1 MKHWKVLIAL
11 LLAVFMMVGCSNPGN
26 ETTTTQA
33 GITQQGASDTT
44 PQGTEDPAAK
54 DVYVSAQV
62 KDEDVVIKVG
72 EERLDIGNFKFYR
85 DLQVHIAKQTYGPN
99 VMEQKL
105 NGVPLLQI
113 ITDNV
118 ARDLTNTFV
127 MITEAKAQ
135 GIVVTKGEVEA
146 EFKEFMSQLDDER
159 KKLFFE
165 TMGATEA
172 NIRDEIARSLYLSKY
187 TTKIREELEKS
198 KELEDF
204 FKNEVVEVKARH
216 ILVDTEEKA
225 KELLEKIEGGES
237 FSDLAAA
244 HSNDAANKDQGGDLG
259 YFQYERMVQPFADKA
274 FSLKPGE
281 MGIAQ
286 TTFGFHVI
294 LVEDNR
300 TVEKMEADEAV
311 SDTDVQAA
319 KDTLTKRLLNT
330 KLGKLIEEASQKYPA
345 ETHLDKVPVEQKD
358 EQK

>member
-11 LLAVFMMVGCSNPGN
+11 LLAVFMMAGCSNNGT
-26 ETTTTQA
+26 ETTQA
-33 GITQQGASDTT
+33 SSTQQGASEQTT
-44 PQGTEDPAAK
+44 GAADPVANE
-54 DVYVSAQV
+54 VYVANPV

-72 EERLDIGNFKFYR
+72 EEKLDKGNFKFYR
-85 DLQVHIAKQTYGPN
+85 DLQVHMTKEMYGPN

-127 MITEAKAQ
+127 VISEAKAN
-135 GIVVTKGEVEA
+135 GVVVTKGEVEA

-172 NIRDEIARSLYLSKY
+172 NIRDEIARSLYINKY
-187 TTKIREELEKS
+187 TTMIKEELEKS
-198 KELEDF
+198 KELEEF

-225 KELLEKIEGGES
+225 KELLEKIEAGES
-237 FSDLAAA
+237 FVELAAE
-244 HSNDAANKDQGGDLG
+244 HSNDAANKEQGGDLG
-259 YFQYERMVQPFADKA
+259 YFRYDRMVQPFAEKA

-281 MGIAQ
+281 KGIVQ
-286 TTFGFHVI
+286 TTYGFHII

-300 TVEKMEADEAV
+300 TVEKMQADESV
-311 SDTDVQAA
+311 SDADVQTA
-319 KDTLTKRLLNT
+319 KDSLTKKLLNT
-330 KLGKLIEEASQKYPA
+330 KLGKMIEEASKKYPS
-345 ETHLDKVPVEQKD
+345 ELHLEKIEEEQK
-358 EQK
+358 